1 MTMIFTSSSS
11 SSPPLLRVLS
21 KLKSVLVSKE
31 EVGKGKFDL
40 LFFSFSLTLL
50 CLFSTNA
57 LSNQAHVD
65 ENGLL
70 LGSTRTGFDRINGE
84 QASGYSE
91 LLLKTK
97 SLSEAKEVLVRDIL
111 LARDGDGDDAD
122 EVTVREFAAHA
133 VARAKFGDGR
143 ESIAIVAPI
152 GCLDEEEEEGGG
164 GGKGGDNRIKEEE
177 ADAVALALEVF
188 FYVKSRKV
196 KWLGRDVVLVVPT
209 CFEYLEEGQP
219 VSKIRATEK
228 WVETYLEGEEEEEEE
243 EEEEDGSGGGGN
255 AAANRK
261 NKKKDVFFRA
271 GQIHQAFGIE
281 TPNGMKSF
289 KRSRS
294 TMFAKLHGWN
304 GALPNQDI
312 FEVAKFASRMG
323 RGTSAG
329 FSVQGTHVIDAT
341 KKTKWEKWMEHT
353 KAWTSFAKLSVVG
366 KPTGVHGAFKVKS
379 IDSFTMV
386 YDKEEGGSEVDDE
399 GAKGGDY
406 RIENYLACGIALET
420 AIRAC
425 NNLVEQLH
433 HARFEYVLIGNDR
446 YVGVAELAGTLG
458 VMLVALGIKTLKA
471 YEYEKW
477 VILSSSSSSWSVK
490 EVFTA
495 VKIFTFVLLMV
506 VLIAL
511 AYFNIAL
518 GLCVATLG
526 VPICL
531 AVPETQEE
539 KKKKKK
545 E

>member
-1 MTMIFTSSSS
+1 MMTPSSSS
-11 SSPPLLRVLS
+11 SSSSLPPLLRILS
-21 KLKSVLVSKE
+21 KLKSILVSKE
-31 EVGKGKFDL
+31 GVGKGKFDL
-40 LFFSFSLTLL
+40 LFFAFSFVLL
-50 CLFSTNA
+50 CLFSTTA
-57 LSNQAHVD
+57 LSNQAYVD

-70 LGSTRTGFDRINGE
+70 LGSTKTGFDRKNGE
-84 QASGYSE
+84 RASTYSE
-91 LLLKTK
+91 MLMNTG
-97 SLSEAKEVLVRDIL
+97 SLREAKEVLVRDIL
-111 LARDGDGDDAD
+111 LADFDGVDDSSD

-152 GCLDEEEEEGGG
+152 GCLEEEEVKGG
-164 GGKGGDNRIKEEE
+164 GGKGGDDRIKEEE

-188 FYVKSRKV
+188 VYVKSRKV

-243 EEEEDGSGGGGN
+243 EEDGSGGGGN

-261 NKKKDVFFRA
+261 NKKKDVCFRA

-353 KAWTSFAKLSVVG
+353 KAWTSFAKLSVAG

-386 YDKEEGGSEVDDE
+386 YDKEENGSEVDDE

-477 VILSSSSSSWSVK
+477 LILSSSSSSWSVK

>member
-1 MTMIFTSSSS
+1 MQDSSSS
-11 SSPPLLRVLS
+11 SLPPLLRILS
-21 KLKSVLVSKE
+21 KLKSILVSKE
-31 EVGKGKFDL
+31 GVGKGKFDL
-40 LFFSFSLTLL
+40 LFFAFSFVLL
-50 CLFSTNA
+50 CLFSTTA
-57 LSNQAHVD
+57 LSNQAYVD

-70 LGSTRTGFDRINGE
+70 LGSTKTGFDRKNGE
-84 QASGYSE
+84 RASKYSE
-91 LLLKTK
+91 LLLKTG
-97 SLSEAKEVLVRDIL
+97 SLREAKEVLVRDIL
-111 LARDGDGDDAD
+111 LADFDGVDDSSD
-122 EVTVREFAAHA
+122 EVTVRDFAAHA

-152 GCLDEEEEEGGG
+152 GCLEEEEVKGG
-164 GGKGGDNRIKEEE
+164 GGKGGDDRIKEEE

-209 CFEYLEEGQP
+209 CFAYLEEGQP

-243 EEEEDGSGGGGN
+243 EDGSGGGGN
-255 AAANRK
+255 AA
-261 NKKKDVFFRA
+261 
-271 GQIHQAFGIE
+271 AFGIE

>member
-84 QASGYSE
+84 QASKYSE

-243 EEEEDGSGGGGN
+243 EEEDGSGGGGN

-353 KAWTSFAKLSVVG
+353 KAWTSFAKLSIVG

-386 YDKEEGGSEVDDE
+386 YDKEEGGNEVDDK

-477 VILSSSSSSWSVK
+477 LILSSSSSSWSVR

-518 GLCVATLG
+518 GLCVATCG

>member
-1 MTMIFTSSSS
+1 MIFASSSS

-21 KLKSVLVSKE
+21 KLKSVL
-31 EVGKGKFDL
+31 VGKGKFDL

-84 QASGYSE
+84 QASKYSE

-386 YDKEEGGSEVDDE
+386 YDKEENGSEVDDE

-458 VMLVALGIKTLKA
+458 IMLVALGIKTLKA
-471 YEYEKW
+471 YENEKW
-477 VILSSSSSSWSVK
+477 LILSSSSTSWSVK

>member
-1 MTMIFTSSSS
+1 M
-11 SSPPLLRVLS
+11 LS
-21 KLKSVLVSKE
+21 KLKSLLVSKN
-31 EVGKGKFDL
+31 KLHLSFDV
-40 LFFSFSLTLL
+40 LFYLFSLFLL
-50 CLFSTNA
+50 CLFSTNY
-57 LSNQAHVD
+57 LSNASYVD

-70 LGSTRTGFDRINGE
+70 LGSTRTAFDNE
-84 QASGYSE
+84 NSE
-91 LLLKTK
+91 NARRFSDALLKTG
-97 SLSEAKEVLVRDIL
+97 SLREAKEVLVRDIL
-111 LARDGDGDDAD
+111 LATTGDDAS
-122 EVTVREFAAHA
+122 EVTVRPYALHA

-152 GCLDEEEEEGGG
+152 GCLAAGEND
-164 GGKGGDNRIKEEE
+164 DRIKEEE
-177 ADAVALALEVF
+177 ADAVALALEMF

-209 CFEYLEEGQP
+209 CFEYLEEGNP
-219 VSKIRATEK
+219 VSKIRATGK
-228 WVETYLEGEEEEEEE
+228 WLETYLEGEEEG
-243 EEEEDGSGGGGN
+243 EDDNDGRGN
-255 AAANRK
+255 GAVTN
-261 NKKKDVFFRA
+261 NKKEDVFFRA

-281 TPNGMKSF
+281 TPHGMKNFEKS
-289 KRSRS
+289 KSA
-294 TMFAKLHGWN
+294 MFAKLHGWN

-312 FEVAKFASRMG
+312 FEVAKFSSRMG
-323 RGTSAG
+323 RGTSSG
-329 FSVQGTHVIDAT
+329 FSVHGTHVIDA
-341 KKTKWEKWMEHT
+341 KKTKWEKWVEHT

-386 YDKEEGGSEVDDE
+386 YDKEKGREDDE
-399 GAKGGDY
+399 GTKGRDF

-471 YEYEKW
+471 YENEKW
-477 VILSSSSSSWSVK
+477 MILSSSSSSWSFQ
-490 EVFTA
+490 EVFS
-495 VKIFTFVLLMV
+495 VIKIFTFILLMV

-511 AYFNIAL
+511 AYFNVAL
-518 GLCVATLG
+518 GLCMATFC

-531 AVPETQEE
+531 VMPETREDE
-539 KKKKKK
+539 KKKKNKK

>member
-386 YDKEEGGSEVDDE
+386 YDKEENGSEVDDE

-471 YEYEKW
+471 YENEKW
-477 VILSSSSSSWSVK
+477 LILSSSSTSWSVK

>member
-1 MTMIFTSSSS
+1 MMQDSSSS
-11 SSPPLLRVLS
+11 SLPPLLRILS
-21 KLKSVLVSKE
+21 KLKSILVSKE
-31 EVGKGKFDL
+31 GVGKGKFDL
-40 LFFSFSLTLL
+40 LFFSFSFVLL
-50 CLFSTNA
+50 CLFSTTA
-57 LSNQAHVD
+57 LSNQAYVD

-70 LGSTRTGFDRINGE
+70 LGSTKTGFDRKNGE
-84 QASGYSE
+84 RASKYSE
-91 LLLKTK
+91 LLLKTG
-97 SLSEAKEVLVRDIL
+97 SLREAKEVLVRDIL
-111 LARDGDGDDAD
+111 LADFDGVDDSSD
-122 EVTVREFAAHA
+122 EVTVRDFAAHA

-152 GCLDEEEEEGGG
+152 GCLEEEVKGG
-164 GGKGGDNRIKEEE
+164 GGKGGDDRIKEEE

-188 FYVKSRKV
+188 VYVKSRKV

-243 EEEEDGSGGGGN
+243 EDGSGGGGN
-255 AAANRK
+255 AAGNRK

-477 VILSSSSSSWSVK
+477 LILSSSSSSWSVK

>member
-1 MTMIFTSSSS
+1 
-11 SSPPLLRVLS
+11 
-21 KLKSVLVSKE
+21 
-31 EVGKGKFDL
+31 
-40 LFFSFSLTLL
+40 
-50 CLFSTNA
+50 
-57 LSNQAHVD
+57 
-65 ENGLL
+65 
-70 LGSTRTGFDRINGE
+70 
-84 QASGYSE
+84 
-91 LLLKTK
+91 
-97 SLSEAKEVLVRDIL
+97 
-111 LARDGDGDDAD
+111 
-122 EVTVREFAAHA
+122 
-133 VARAKFGDGR
+133 
-143 ESIAIVAPI
+143 
-152 GCLDEEEEEGGG
+152 
-164 GGKGGDNRIKEEE
+164 
-177 ADAVALALEVF
+177 
-188 FYVKSRKV
+188 
-196 KWLGRDVVLVVPT
+196 
-209 CFEYLEEGQP
+209 
-219 VSKIRATEK
+219 
-228 WVETYLEGEEEEEEE
+228 
-243 EEEEDGSGGGGN
+243 
-255 AAANRK
+255 
-261 NKKKDVFFRA
+261 
-271 GQIHQAFGIE
+271 
-281 TPNGMKSF
+281 
-289 KRSRS
+289 
-294 TMFAKLHGWN
+294 
-304 GALPNQDI
+304 
-312 FEVAKFASRMG
+312 
-323 RGTSAG
+323 
-329 FSVQGTHVIDAT
+329 
-341 KKTKWEKWMEHT
+341 MEHT

-386 YDKEEGGSEVDDE
+386 YDKEEGGSEVDDK

-477 VILSSSSSSWSVK
+477 LILSSSSSSWSVK

-518 GLCVATLG
+518 GLCVATCG